1 MESRRKSSVVAVNRA
16 DDGVLRVD
24 DEAVRRM
31 SVAAPDMA
39 ALNAD
44 AKDATDREHAMTI
57 RDAIRLYPRAVM
69 FSIAFSTA
77 VVMEGYDLSLVSF
90 SSEEI
95 QWQAKRLIS
104 QPGWLVLR
112 ISRVQRKIWH
122 ST

>member
-77 VVMEGYDLSLVSF
+77 VVMEV
-90 SSEEI
+90 
-95 QWQAKRLIS
+95 
-104 QPGWLVLR
+104 
-112 ISRVQRKIWH
+112 
-122 ST
+122 